1 MVQPGNDTCNI
12 RTLLAQSCFNTVGI
26 LQHSVIV
33 VSGSVGMYQLCTVCI
48 CISARYMYT
57 DMYHVRLLAH
67 MYCSFVIVVAILSP
81 FTLLM

>member
-33 VSGSVGMYQLCTVCI
+33 VKGSVGMYQLYIQYVYVYQLYMQYVYVYQLYIQYVYVYQLYI
-48 CISARYMYT
+48 CIQICIM
-57 DMYHVRLLAH
+57 
-67 MYCSFVIVVAILSP
+67 
-81 FTLLM
+81 